1 MDNPVANLNVYQV
14 IATDKD
20 PGPGNKLSYKIVDGN
35 NDKAFTIEEF
45 TGKSWMQRFYTWRLL
60 YNEKLIVFIR
70 YFSNDF
76 TLRHSE

>member
-35 NDKAFTIEEF
+35 NDNAFTIEEF
-45 TGKSWMQRFYTWRLL
+45 TGKFCYYLAFKS
-60 YNEKLIVFIR
+60 V
-70 YFSNDF
+70 D
-76 TLRHSE
+76 HGVG